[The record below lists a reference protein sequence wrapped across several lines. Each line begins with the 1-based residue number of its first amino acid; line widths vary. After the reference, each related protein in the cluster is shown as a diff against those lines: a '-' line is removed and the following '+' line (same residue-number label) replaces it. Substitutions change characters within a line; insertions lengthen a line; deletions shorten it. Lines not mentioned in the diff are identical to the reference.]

1 MIDIWIGVKYNKLK
15 FVCIWVTMEGN
26 VMVSISVCMIVKN
39 EESDLE
45 RCLDCICKIADE
57 IIIIDTGSSD
67 HTKEIASRYTN
78 QVYNYEWNDDFSA
91 ARNFSFSKA
100 TKDYIY
106 AADAD
111 EVIDAENQEKLM
123 QLKETLSPK
132 IEIVQMK
139 YANQLQFSST
149 YNFDVE
155 YRPKLYKRL
164 RHFNWIDPVHES
176 VNLNAEVF
184 DSDIV
189 IIHMPSQLH
198 AVRDFSIFE
207 KNTQSNH
214 RLSAKIHGM
223 YARELLIAGTEAD
236 FLSAYPYFEASLHD
250 EKRSL
255 KEIRASQCI
264 AARAS
269 HLKKDEFSFFKA
281 ALKGV
286 VGTPIAEVCCELGD
300 YYFEKQDYEEA
311 ATWYYTAAFGAE
323 SELNIHY
330 CGDFPLR
337 KLADCFDQMGDTKA
351 CEKYK
356 ELADAWTVP
365 ETT

>member
-1 MIDIWIGVKYNKLK
+1 
-15 FVCIWVTMEGN
+15 
-26 VMVSISVCMIVKN
+26 MVSMSVCMIVKN
-39 EESDLE
+39 EEADLE

-57 IIIIDTGSSD
+57 IIIVDTGSSD
-67 HTKEIASRYTN
+67 QTKEIASHYTN
-78 QVYNYEWNDDFSA
+78 QIYDYLWNDDFSA

-111 EVIDAENQEKLM
+111 EIIDAENQEKFM
-123 QLKETLSPK
+123 RLKENLSPE

-164 RHFNWIDPVHES
+164 RTFHWIDPVHES
-176 VNLNAEVF
+176 VSLNAEVF

-189 IIHMPSQLH
+189 IIHMPMQLH

-207 KNTQSNH
+207 KNMHSHN

-223 YARELLIAGTEAD
+223 YARELFIAGTEED
-236 FLSAYPYFEASLHD
+236 FLSACVYFESTLHD
-250 EKRSL
+250 EKRGL

-264 AARAS
+264 VARAS
-269 HLKKDEFSFFKA
+269 HLQKDEFAFFKV

-286 VGTPIAEVCCELGD
+286 VGTPIAEICCELGD

-311 ATWYYTAAFGAE
+311 ATWYYTAVFGAE

-337 KLADCFDQMGDTKA
+337 KLADCYDQLGDFKE

-356 ELADAWTVP
+356 ELANTWTTP
-365 ETT
+365 DCT